1 MWATATSCSRA
12 LLLAALLAAQ
22 PVLAALD
29 DDADAVGAEARRLGA
44 TWKRPPLALAQPV
57 HQLAWADGS
66 TLRQYAG
73 ADGRVWAL
81 SWNTR
86 TAPRLDLLLGPHQAA
101 WRAALRA
108 TPAAV
113 ARHAARVEAGDLV
126 VESAMNG
133 NAWRGRAWLRS
144 RMPAGQGGD
153 AVR

>member
-12 LLLAALLAAQ
+12 LLLAGLLAAL
-22 PVLAALD
+22 PAFAALD

-44 TWKRPPLALAQPV
+44 AWKRPSLALARPV
-57 HQLAWADGS
+57 HQLDWADGS
-66 TLRQYAG
+66 VLRQYAA

-81 SWNTR
+81 AWNTR
-86 TAPRLDLLLGPHQAA
+86 TAPRLDLLLGPHHAA

-108 TPAAV
+108 APKAG

-126 VESAMNG
+126 VEATVNG

-153 AVR
+153 VVR